1 MSFFLFY
8 LSVDI
13 LISLNNHHRLK
24 WFWFYF
30 RRVNQTK
37 KRQSLQ
43 ISYFPGKREPS
54 IMVKREWDYWI
65 ARRTYVPSS
74 SGKSGVIP
82 WAWDPNLSTA
92 KQFNTT
98 NPETKTE
105 KVFDNS
111 DGRDAMRRAQ
121 LVLLVIAIL
130 SGRNLERW
138 SKSKKP
144 QAETA
149 CFSQ

>member
-1 MSFFLFY
+1 
-8 LSVDI
+8 
-13 LISLNNHHRLK
+13 
-24 WFWFYF
+24 
-30 RRVNQTK
+30 
-37 KRQSLQ
+37 
-43 ISYFPGKREPS
+43 
-54 IMVKREWDYWI
+54 MVKREWDYWI
-65 ARRTYVPSS
+65 ARSTYVPSS
-74 SGKSGVIP
+74 SGKSAVTR

-98 NPETKTE
+98 NPETKAE
-105 KVFDNS
+105 KVFDRS
-111 DGRDAMRRAQ
+111 DGHNAMRKAQ